1 MFKKKADKISSN
13 SQLTVKVQRIKENDS
28 KSEQPKKGFSK
39 PKLNLSRFKNRT
51 TIGVACII
59 LALIIVFGVSP
70 LINNAAKAQT
80 GIVRVEKDIEAGQ
93 KITADKI
100 EKVTVGGYNL
110 PSNVAKRAED
120 VVGKYAIAG
129 LKKGDYILSS
139 KLSSNPFFSN
149 PYLYNLPEGK
159 VAMSV
164 SLKSLASGLSGKLQ
178 NGDIVSLIA
187 IGGDSGKKEAVQLP
201 ELVYVEVLAVT
212 SKKGSDSNQQ
222 NQNQNQSTTDG
233 DQDIPATVILSV
245 NQIQALKLAA
255 YEENGKLH
263 ATLVSRGNDEKK
275 QLLLVAQESI
285 FSQIAKGEEGKTSGE

>member
-1 MFKKKADKISSN
+1 M
-13 SQLTVKVQRIKENDS
+13 
-28 KSEQPKKGFSK
+28 
-39 PKLNLSRFKNRT
+39 NLSRFKNRT

-149 PYLYNLPEGK
+149 PYLYNLQEGK

-212 SKKGSDSNQQ
+212 TKKGSDSNQ
-222 NQNQNQSTTDG
+222 QNQNQSTTDG

-275 QLLLVAQESI
+275 QMLLVAQESI